1 MAEPAIKGG
10 LGVAD
15 PSKVNFY
22 GAQEG
27 DLSEY
32 QQSLQDSIRALQMR
46 YEQPNWFNVAAGFFK
61 PQLGGFAASLG
72 SASEAMGQ
80 NLERQREAQLPIA
93 QMRSQLAMS
102 KIAMGQNKSVA
113 DMEAA
118 RIRDKLPITPEY
130 AAKVINIA
138 PDSPQAKAIQAQLT
152 TQQKERELASGEQS
166 TRAAQ
171 YAQTLTAINSK
182 WLAGGFKTKADYA
195 AALDAAQQTYGPGA
209 GYKLPGANA
218 EAESGAP
225 LPVPKPKLG
234 EVAAP
239 VVGDVAP
246 PPPAAATDIPPPV
259 VDKTA
264 IAPAAADKTAKT
276 PQIRLLDNGAR
287 VNDDAF
293 ALAQAGIPIISNVRT
308 QDEQDALK
316 HHQVDGKWFTAQ
328 GLPVGNIS
336 KHLTGDAIDVASGGK
351 TLTEDQKKL
360 LAANGWKQNVPND
373 PGHWERAP
381 APAAAKTPEKIV
393 LNSVYAT
400 VQYDPESD
408 AKAVDEREKQ
418 ARAELAQL
426 GTIGAPNPNK
436 AAVAN
441 ATNMIDFVKKN
452 KTLHNESTGLLQNK
466 DPGLWSEIKAQ
477 VQTAIDKGLTL
488 AVGNP
493 ILSSM
498 SVALPVQKMKEAGLN
513 PKQRE
518 YLQNFANLAARV
530 GVDQQ
535 RMFAINP
542 NAISNKEA
550 NLFGALNA
558 NTDTTANNVITL
570 GLHHAEDLRA
580 LGDQWNFVNDV
591 DQGRHPYVS
600 IGKAPDRLYTIMRSK
615 PYGEIYDPYIKKH
628 AQINEALQEAIN
640 RKR

>member
-1 MAEPAIKGG
+1 MADNAPIKGG
-10 LGVAD
+10 LSTD
-15 PSKVNFY
+15 PRAINFY
-22 GAQEG
+22 GAQDE
-27 DLSEY
+27 DISEY
-32 QQSLQDSIRALQMR
+32 QKSLDDSIKALQQR
-46 YEQPNWFNVAAGFFK
+46 YAQPNWFNVAAGFFK

-80 NLERQREAQLPIA
+80 NLERQRESQLPIA

-102 KIAMGQNKSVA
+102 KIAMGQSKSVA

-130 AAKVINIA
+130 AAKVINTA
-138 PDSPQAKAIQAQLT
+138 PNSPQAQAIQAQLA
-152 TQQKERELASGEQS
+152 TQQKERELASGEQT
-166 TRAAQ
+166 TRSAQ

-195 AALDAAQQTYGPGA
+195 KALDAAQQAYGPGA

-218 EAESGAP
+218 DVESGEP
-225 LPVPKPKLG
+225 LPIPKPKVG
-234 EVAAP
+234 EVAAPVVGDVAAPVVGDVAAP

-246 PPPAAATDIPPPV
+246 PPPAVVTAVAPPV
-259 VDKTA
+259 TTLAETSLVPKLVPGSGFNSKVAGTA
-264 IAPAAADKTAKT
+264 KILNQEFAKVYPRAISGSDERAQNDLAALVREASRLKLFPSTDGISAAPSPAAPSSAA
-276 PQIRLLDNGAR
+276 A
-287 VNDDAF
+287 A
-293 ALAQAGIPIISNVRT
+293 A
-308 QDEQDALK
+308 
-316 HHQVDGKWFTAQ
+316 
-328 GLPVGNIS
+328 PV
-336 KHLTGDAIDVASGGK
+336 A
-351 TLTEDQKKL
+351 
-360 LAANGWKQNVPND
+360 
-373 PGHWERAP
+373 
-381 APAAAKTPEKIV
+381 AAAKTPEKIV

-408 AKAVDEREKQ
+408 AKAVAEREKQ
-418 ARAELAQL
+418 AREEFTQL
-426 GTIGAPNPNK
+426 GIIGSPNANK

-452 KTLHNESTGLLQNK
+452 KILHNESTGLLQNK
-466 DPGLWSEIKAQ
+466 EPGLWSEIKAN

-518 YLQNFANLAARV
+518 YLQNFANMAARV

-535 RMFAINP
+535 RMFAVNP

-550 NLFGALNA
+550 NLFNALNV
-558 NTDTTANNVITL
+558 NTDTTANNVITI
-570 GLHHAEDLRA
+570 GLHHKEDLNA
-580 LGDQWNFVNDV
+580 LGEQWNFVNDV

-600 IGKAPDRLYTIMRSK
+600 IGKAPDRLYTILRSK
-615 PYGEIYDPYIKKH
+615 PYSEIYDPYVKKH